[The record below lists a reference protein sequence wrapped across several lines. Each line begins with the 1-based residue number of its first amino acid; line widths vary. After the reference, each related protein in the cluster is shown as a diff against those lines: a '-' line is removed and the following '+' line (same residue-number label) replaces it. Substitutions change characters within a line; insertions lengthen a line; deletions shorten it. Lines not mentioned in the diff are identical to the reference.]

1 MTNTTYVALSR
12 QIGLAKA
19 LNGIANNIA
28 NADTTGFR
36 AETAIFSEYISA
48 LSNDPSISQTRLAGR
63 AIDEKSGPLRQT
75 GAPLDVAIEG
85 EGYFV
90 VLTPHGERLTR
101 AGAFSLNAEGALVT
115 PEGHPVAGEGGA
127 AIELPPGAVSI
138 AIGADGSISADGAP
152 AAKLAVVAAAPETLA
167 REGSLLFRPDGE
179 VVVAESA
186 RVRQGFV
193 EASNVNSVLAIA
205 SLIETQ
211 RAFEMNQQLMNDEHQ
226 REKTAVESIGG
237 RA

>member
-12 QIGLAKA
+12 QISLARA
-19 LNGIANNIA
+19 LDGIANNIA

-36 AETAIFSEYISA
+36 AETAIFSEYVSA
-48 LSNDPSISQTRLAGR
+48 LSNDPSVSQTRLAGR
-63 AIDEKSGPLRQT
+63 AIDEKAGPLRQT

-85 EGYFV
+85 DGYFV
-90 VLTPHGERLTR
+90 ILTPQGERLTR

-115 PEGHPVAGEGGA
+115 PEGYPVAGEGGA
-127 AIELPPGAVSI
+127 AIELPLGAVSI
-138 AIGADGSISADGAP
+138 AISPDGSISADGAP
-152 AAKLAVVAAAPETLA
+152 AARLAVVTAAPETLA

-179 VVVAESA
+179 VAVVESA
-186 RVRQGFV
+186 RVRQGFI
-193 EASNVNSVLAIA
+193 EASNVNSVLAIG

-226 REKTAVESIGG
+226 RVKTAVESIGG
-237 RA
+237 RT